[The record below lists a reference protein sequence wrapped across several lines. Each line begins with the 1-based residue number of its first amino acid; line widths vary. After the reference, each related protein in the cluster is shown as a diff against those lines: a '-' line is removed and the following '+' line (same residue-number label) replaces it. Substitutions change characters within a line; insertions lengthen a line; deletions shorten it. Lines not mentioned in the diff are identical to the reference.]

1 MFENESSN
9 NAISKS
15 MKALVKR
22 KARFTMNKSSNRP
35 NKCCENLGN
44 ETRHKLSKT
53 AKKRMK
59 SIHESLDDEASKKL
73 R

>member
-15 MKALVKR
+15 MKDLVKR
-22 KARFTMNKSSNRP
+22 KDRFTMNKSSNRP

-44 ETRHKLSKT
+44 ETRHK
-53 AKKRMK
+53 
-59 SIHESLDDEASKKL
+59 
-73 R
+73 